1 MLFSIHILQR
11 QADASAMA
19 DGRFMPKY
27 RQKNNLRHV
36 IASEAKRLGEKI
48 RTSGLLNPIQA
59 RYQTA
64 PHPVNEGYYTTFRG
78 QKQALLAKN
87 LRDFAPANAKRR
99 YRRFAPPPSR
109 IQSLNCSTYARLYS
123 ARHCAALGL
132 MPCRIAN
139 QPHNP
144 PASLRFGLTLCSQF

>member
-1 MLFSIHILQR
+1 MKIKPR
-11 QADASAMA
+11 QADASATA
-19 DGRFMPKY
+19 EGRFMPKY
-27 RQKNNLRHV
+27 RQKTASDASS
-36 IASEAKRLGEKI
+36 ASEAKRLGEKI

-99 YRRFAPPPSR
+99 YLALHRRHHVYNPSIAAHTHGS
-109 IQSLNCSTYARLYS
+109 IQPAIVLRWALCPVASQISLTIRLRVYAS
-123 ARHCAALGL
+123 G
-132 MPCRIAN
+132 
-139 QPHNP
+139 
-144 PASLRFGLTLCSQF
+144 